1 MRRFGELV
9 AKIELCR
16 DSDYDGMLLEVGM
29 ANARVYWQRR
39 VWCSYSLWRGAGRKS
54 TIPNYQNFI
63 GHCIKID
70 DTISDGFW
78 DEALDHVKAWN
89 RWLDVNGFSEREV
102 EVKLRDR
109 FTREATNT
117 ILAKGDNLTDALM
130 LGIMGEMKR
139 SAYAEKL
146 IDDSKEESD

>member
-29 ANARVYWQRR
+29 ANARVYLAKARLVQLFTMER
-39 VWCSYSLWRGAGRKS
+39 CGQKIHHTKLSE
-54 TIPNYQNFI
+54 FH